1 MLLSCS
7 DKKLFSKKNEIF
19 YLDCPKSLILAPGSK
34 LNINNSIISLSN
46 DYNISCY
53 YVENQPSQAVFEI
66 DYNIKLEKVD
76 LDEKIHVFDF
86 WFFITNKE
94 ETSKLY
100 EFKFEKSIQFNL
112 IDDDIN
118 SLYAYQ
124 DKIIINRNVYEEGSK
139 IFLSLN

>member
-7 DKKLFSKKNEIF
+7 DKKLFSKKNEVF
-19 YLDCPKSLILAPGSK
+19 FLDCPKSLILAPGSEI
-34 LNINNSIISLSN
+34 NIHNSTISLSN

-53 YVENQPSQAVFEI
+53 FIENQPTQAVFEI

-76 LDEKIHVFDF
+76 LDEKIHDFDF
-86 WFFITNKE
+86 WFFITNKD

-100 EFKFEKSIQFNL
+100 EFKFEKNIQFNL
-112 IDDDIN
+112 TDNDID
-118 SLYAYQ
+118 SLYNYR
-124 DKIIINRNVYEEGSK
+124 DKVVIDRKVYEKGLK

>member
-34 LNINNSIISLSN
+34 LNIYNSIISLSN
-46 DYNISCY
+46 DYKISCY
-53 YVENQPSQAVFEI
+53 YIENQPTQAVFEI
-66 DYNIKLEKVD
+66 DYDIKLEKVV
-76 LDEKIHVFDF
+76 LDEKIHVFDL

-94 ETSKLY
+94 ETLKLY

-124 DKIIINRNVYEEGSK
+124 DKIIIDRKIYEEGLK

>member
-1 MLLSCS
+1 M
-7 DKKLFSKKNEIF
+7 
-19 YLDCPKSLILAPGSK
+19 
-34 LNINNSIISLSN
+34 
-46 DYNISCY
+46 
-53 YVENQPSQAVFEI
+53 V
-66 DYNIKLEKVD
+66 
-76 LDEKIHVFDF
+76 VFDF

-100 EFKFEKSIQFNL
+100 EFKFEKSIQFDL

-124 DKIIINRNVYEEGSK
+124 DKIIIDRKIYEEGSK